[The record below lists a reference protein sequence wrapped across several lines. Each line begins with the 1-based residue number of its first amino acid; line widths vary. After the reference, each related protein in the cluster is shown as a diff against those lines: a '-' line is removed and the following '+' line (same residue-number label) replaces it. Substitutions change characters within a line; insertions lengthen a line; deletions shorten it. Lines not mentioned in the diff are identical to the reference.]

1 MADIAFVKFKDQI
14 VEQFKYGGQKYAH
27 SGTKEST
34 DVLFDKHTF
43 NWLIGTLDKY
53 TFRYI
58 NTRREKDPL
67 KIATYCFIIWL
78 KRGFHINKEGTKKA
92 IDTTVNVKSK
102 HFPGFML
109 KLENHYKTNKS
120 YYNEISADQSITRMS
135 DTFGYISKSGW
146 TEIIED
152 SIFSIFCFCFAIW
165 RADFYDKGLAGKD
178 TDTDNEEVQIDK
190 LTKTYDPVINKYFK
204 RKANFKTLDKAS
216 LVLAKLLANEVVKK
230 GKENGVK
237 N

>member
-1 MADIAFVKFKDQI
+1 MNDSAFTKFQDQI

-27 SGTKEST
+27 SGAKEST

-78 KRGFHINKEGTKKA
+78 KRGFHISKDGTENA
-92 IDTTVNVKSK
+92 IDTTVQVKGK
-102 HFPGFML
+102 HFPDFMFRL
-109 KLENHYKTNKS
+109 KNYYAENKF
-120 YYNEISADQSITRMS
+120 YYDQMSSDQSITKMS

-152 SIFSIFCFCFAIW
+152 SIFSIFCFCFSIW
-165 RADFYDKGLAGKD
+165 KSDFYDKGLAGKD
-178 TDTDNEEVQIDK
+178 TDTDNEKEKIKK
-190 LTKTYDPVINKYFK
+190 LTKTFDPVISQFFLNKRISK
-204 RKANFKTLDKAS
+204 SLEKTS
-216 LVLAKLLANEVVKK
+216 LALAKLLAIEVVREGSENEV
-230 GKENGVK
+230 K